1 MATVQVGGHIT
12 LLFSIHDDALLPRNQ
27 GSRGAG
33 ICLDKG
39 VRVSIQETG
48 RAETIEE
55 GQEMAGWDKDIPSIK
70 AKGSSLLSLFKSSS
84 FFA

>member
-33 ICLDKG
+33 LSLAKG
-39 VRVSIQETG
+39 VALSIEETG
-48 RAETIEE
+48 RSEVIEE
-55 GQEMAGWDKDIPSIK
+55 GQEMAGWNQTFPPSDQRELQKSTFIPLIQMNP
-70 AKGSSLLSLFKSSS
+70 
-84 FFA
+84 

>member
-33 ICLDKG
+33 ICLEHG
-39 VRVSIQETG
+39 VSVSIQESG
-48 RAETIEE
+48 RSEVIEA
-55 GQEMAGWDKDIPSIK
+55 GQEMAGWDPVSYTHLTLPTK
-70 AKGSSLLSLFKSSS
+70 A
-84 FFA
+84 